1 MKITGAEMLATVT
14 DKGQVTVPKNIRDQL
29 HIATG
34 SKLDFEVDVDGS
46 LRVRVLERGSDK
58 LFGLVHRPGIK
69 PLSIKEM
76 DEGVV
81 AATKARNQRSRK

>member
-1 MKITGAEMLATVT
+1 MLATVS

-34 SKLDFEVDVDGS
+34 SKLDFQVEQDGS
-46 LRVRVLERGSDK
+46 LRVRVLVRGSDN

-69 PLSIKEM
+69 PLSIKAM
-76 DEGVV
+76 DEGIV
-81 AATKARNQRSRK
+81 AATQARNQGSRNQRSRK

>member
-1 MKITGAEMLATVT
+1 MLATVT

-34 SKLDFEVDVDGS
+34 SKLDFEVEEDGS
-46 LRVRVLERGSDK
+46 LRVRVLARGADN
-58 LFGLVHRPGIK
+58 LFGLVHRPGSK
-69 PLSIKEM
+69 PLSIEAM
-76 DEGVV
+76 DEGIV

>member
-1 MKITGAEMLATVT
+1 MLATVT

-29 HIATG
+29 HIASG
-34 SKLDFEVDVDGS
+34 SKLDFEVEKDGS
-46 LRVRVLERGSDK
+46 LRVRVLVRGPDN

-69 PLSIKEM
+69 SLSIKAM
-76 DEGVV
+76 DEGIV

>member
-1 MKITGAEMLATVT
+1 MLATVT

-34 SKLDFEVDVDGS
+34 SKLDFEVEEDGS
-46 LRVRVLERGSDK
+46 LRVRVLVRGSDN

-76 DEGVV
+76 DEGIV
-81 AATKARNQRSRK
+81 AATKVRNQRARK

>member
-1 MKITGAEMLATVT
+1 MLATVT

-34 SKLDFEVDVDGS
+34 SKLDFEVADDGS
-46 LRVRVLERGSDK
+46 MRVRVLVRGPDN

-76 DEGVV
+76 DEGIV
-81 AATKARNQRSRK
+81 AATKVRNQRARK

>member
-1 MKITGAEMLATVT
+1 MLATVT

-34 SKLDFEVDVDGS
+34 SKLDFEVEKDGS
-46 LRVRVLERGSDK
+46 LRVRGSDN

-69 PLSIKEM
+69 PLSIKAM
-76 DEGVV
+76 DEGIV
-81 AATKARNQRSRK
+81 AATKVHNQRSRK